1 MATRVA
7 VISSSSHCGPKRA
20 RRNALRA
27 DKPAGHKRTRRSGLG
42 GCTDQRVR
50 PFSIVE
56 LGPHVKSSP
65 QRHTAATPRL
75 TPLPHRMPVPLP
87 IDSAGSHR
95 CHYPQRRSNS
105 GFIGVAPTASTAD
118 ICRISGIKR
127 TTLAQQ
133 LVRGKVAET
142 TLVSISRALD
152 LSPLADLASFDSYA
166 ELAAPPQPP
175 TPAELVS
182 QVATMDLLRAV
193 ISRSSPAYG
202 GFGDHGSSMTPALSP
217 APHATS
223 VRNWVDAIDDGELRH
238 RVSAATGV
246 APQNYSAQLTANRL
260 SPELAVATA
269 RAAGVG
275 FTGGL
280 VATGLITEDE
290 AGWTPGRSKP
300 RWTPSPTANSA
311 PWPGS
316 GFRPSENRCG
326 ARSRSRHKQKRFG
339 RTSDDRDPAVDHAGG
354 VRHRHARPRA
364 QCRSGVRTGPCSAS
378 SRS

>member
-1 MATRVA
+1 MPLPAKAFQLWLHRVA
-7 VISSSSHCGPKRA
+7 PS
-20 RRNALRA
+20 
-27 DKPAGHKRTRRSGLG
+27 
-42 GCTDQRVR
+42 
-50 PFSIVE
+50 
-56 LGPHVKSSP
+56 
-65 QRHTAATPRL
+65 
-75 TPLPHRMPVPLP
+75 
-87 IDSAGSHR
+87 
-95 CHYPQRRSNS
+95 
-105 GFIGVAPTASTAD
+105 ASTAD

-152 LSPLADLASFDSYA
+152 LSPLAELGSFDHYA
-166 ELAAPPQPP
+166 ELAAAPQPP

-202 GFGDHGSSMTPALSP
+202 GHGDHGNSMTPPLSP

-275 FTGGL
+275 FTGGF
-280 VATGLITEDE
+280 VATGLITEAE
-290 AGWTPGRSKP
+290 AGWTAGAKQ
-300 RWTPSPTANSA
+300 TALDALSVGELSA
-311 PWPGS
+311 LAGERLQALGKALRRHEQEQAQTEKIW
-316 GFRPSENRCG
+316 ENLG
-326 ARSRSRHKQKRFG
+326 
-339 RTSDDRDPAVDHAGG
+339 
-354 VRHRHARPRA
+354 
-364 QCRSGVRTGPCSAS
+364 
-378 SRS
+378 